1 METVYDH
8 NPTPEE
14 INYIGLDLPVKKR
27 TYHLT
32 TRDGHYAYIAK
43 LYRFRKNKQKMDE
56 YIDKIKDGDFKW
68 NIEYSLYHYAG
79 DDSYRIQ

>member
-8 NPTPEE
+8 NPTTEE
-14 INYIGLDLPVKKR
+14 IHFVGLDLPAKKR
-27 TYHLT
+27 TYSLT
-32 TRDGHYAYIAK
+32 SQEGHYADIAT

-68 NIEYSLYHYAG
+68 HISYSLYHYAR
-79 DDSYRIQ
+79 DLDRVQ